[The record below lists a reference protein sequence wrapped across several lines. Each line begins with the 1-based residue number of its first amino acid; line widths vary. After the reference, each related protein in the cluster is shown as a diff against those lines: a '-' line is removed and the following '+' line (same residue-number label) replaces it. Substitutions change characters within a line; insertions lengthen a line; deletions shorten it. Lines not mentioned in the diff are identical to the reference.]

1 MGKALYCFWPSV
13 VFSSLGGFLGFPLPF
28 FSASAFR
35 LRMSFPLPPER
46 LGDGSERHQTWVLK
60 NSLPEIH
67 KNWIASGWPTNDFL
81 CSVRH
86 FLSPKFPLISEI
98 SSFSTPTDFDIWWPG

>member
-46 LGDGSERHQTWVLK
+46 LGDGSERHQTLTFGGRVEL
-60 NSLPEIH
+60 LYYFE
-67 KNWIASGWPTNDFL
+67 
-81 CSVRH
+81 
-86 FLSPKFPLISEI
+86 
-98 SSFSTPTDFDIWWPG
+98 